1 MKAVGKHLIVQIK
14 KEGTTKTEG
23 GLLLAENQRKDIRYI
38 EATILSVGDEINGLK
53 KDDNIYFERHA
64 GHKLEIDK
72 KDYHVI
78 KAQDIVV
85 IL

>member
-1 MKAVGKHLIVQIK
+1 MKAVGKNLIVQIK

-53 KDDNIYFERHA
+53 KESYRSLF
-64 GHKLEIDK
+64 
-72 KDYHVI
+72 
-78 KAQDIVV
+78 
-85 IL
+85 